1 MKKKLFVLFFL
12 VALVSCGGVN
22 KQDIAEG
29 CASISSSYIDS
40 QLRKGDWK
48 YDPRFNNIRVE
59 LKKKKNPNFKQNSS
73 LERRQQETIS
83 RLQYQN
89 IAVSAIQNDYDNP
102 SFYDSCIK
110 TLSEDFEA
118 S

>member
-59 LKKKKNPNFKQNSS
+59 LKK
-73 LERRQQETIS
+73 R
-83 RLQYQN
+83 
-89 IAVSAIQNDYDNP
+89 
-102 SFYDSCIK
+102 K
-110 TLSEDFEA
+110 TLISNKIHRSKED
-118 S
+118 SKKPYRVCNIRILL